1 MDDQNNDNAADRQDD
16 RQDDRQAT
24 VSTNRRT
31 RSTVPTVYPEVDFV
45 NRTLP

>member
-1 MDDQNNDNAADRQDD
+1 MDEQNNDNAVD